1 MIDPQET
8 ILLEEKIA
16 ELEGRMRMLHDEKL
30 KLQSDID
37 FLTKEKEILMKALD
51 EFKQIESTM
60 EEVRAKNIQLE
71 SQLASMVS
79 SIEHSEEALKK
90 NANIKPR
97 GFNA

>member
-1 MIDPQET
+1 MMDPQET

-60 EEVRAKNIQLE
+60 EEVRAKNIHLE

>member
-16 ELEGRMRMLHDEKL
+16 ELEGRMRMLQDEKL
-30 KLQSDID
+30 KLLSDID
-37 FLTKEKEILMKALD
+37 FLTREKDILMKALD

>member
-1 MIDPQET
+1 MDPQET

-16 ELEGRMRMLHDEKL
+16 ELEGRMRMLQDEKL

-37 FLTKEKEILMKALD
+37 FLTKEKEILMNALD

>member
-16 ELEGRMRMLHDEKL
+16 ELEGRMRMLQDEKL

-37 FLTKEKEILMKALD
+37 FLTKEKEILMNALD

>member
-51 EFKQIESTM
+51 DFKLIESTM

>member
-1 MIDPQET
+1 MMDPQET